1 MFLKGSFI
9 ILLLGNSLL
18 ISYSFW
24 HAYEENRYHL
34 LRETHDLADLC
45 QKDYT
50 LHHLLYHDN
59 LTYFHVIPE
68 NEQTKFD
75 NDHRNNDNSSI
86 FRGNA
91 SPDVDHTSMNF
102 SSSEGIDFNRCPCYS
117 ESTKPYSYD
126 FIEMLSL
133 WPHVMNQYDI
143 EHGETIY
150 GSKLGLELIYQNQ
163 NPPDCKKAKYL
174 VSGGWPYGFG
184 SRYMFFFFFLVFLI
198 SGFSSYFLCY
208 VLDCIWKV

>member
-1 MFLKGSFI
+1 M
-9 ILLLGNSLL
+9 SL
-18 ISYSFW
+18 SFW

-34 LRETHDLADLC
+34 IREAHELGANLC
-45 QKDYT
+45 QKEYT

-59 LTYFHVIPE
+59 LTYFHVLPE
-68 NEQTKFD
+68 NEQTKLE
-75 NDHRNNDNSSI
+75 NDHRDENPSI

-91 SPDVDHTSMNF
+91 SSEIDHTSTNF
-102 SSSEGIDFNRCPCYS
+102 SSSEGIDFARCPCYS

-184 SRYMFFFFFLVFLI
+184 SR
-198 SGFSSYFLCY
+198 
-208 VLDCIWKV
+208 